1 MATSSPAPDAHA
13 PRRTGRD
20 GDPKMIGL
28 WKVGRTI
35 GKGSSGRVRLA
46 RHTRTGQYAAV
57 KIVSK
62 TALLHSRMSLSSL
75 GDEAERILHSIEREI
90 VIMKLID
97 HPNIMRLYDVWE
109 TSTELYLI
117 LEYVEG
123 GELFDYLCNKGRLPA
138 PEALAYFQQ
147 IITAIDYCHRFN
159 IAHRD
164 LKPENL
170 LLDRDR
176 NIKVADFGM
185 AIWQSKGNMLQT
197 ACGSPHYAAP
207 EVIMGDAYDGTASD
221 IWSCGVILYALLA
234 GRLPF
239 DDEDLPTL
247 LEKVKIGKYTMP
259 SDVPPRAQDLI
270 RRMLTKDVRKRITI
284 PEILRHPFY
293 TSQMPKPMSCD
304 IPKLD
309 EIARPLKSAD
319 EIDQDIFA
327 NLRTLWRGMPDEA
340 IVARLT
346 DEKPTWEK
354 GVYHLLVQ
362 YRAKHLEN
370 YDEEEE
376 RQAAARRAKKRKARR
391 LAEVEE
397 MEQTLAELPPRTG
410 PPTPS
415 RAGARMRIPDGSRSR
430 SPSPSPGPSRVQPS
444 TLGPATPAIA
454 SPAMSPMTS
463 TCASSAASPQL
474 SALSPQF
481 PLPTLQI
488 PEVEDVRVQQFLQ
501 QIVQHLAVMQS
512 GTPVRERGDYDDVFA
527 PLNTTSGPR
536 SSQRQGHQQQ
546 RQFGTQLQGQADTD
560 DDADPFE
567 IVEVP
572 HEQGTRPL
580 SIRRRPSK
588 SKGDKENTSSVPH
601 LSLKAD
607 ILPERKAS
615 HRSSTTAA
623 SSSTATPKARHGHL
637 LEPSAN
643 TARGRLQKRRGG
655 ERSPGPASPASAF
668 STGSSSF
675 ALPST
680 PKRRWFG
687 ALFRIRPASYRLL
700 STQDAAHTH
709 ATIRRLLEDM
719 GVAVSVGGYAAGS
732 DALVL
737 RCVLA
742 DSRERERDAGGDGAA
757 SSVMAAVRGVRFRVE
772 IRRPGAPSE
781 AAGYPVMLQLVLEKG
796 ATSSLKLIYARLRRE
811 WDLDSPPVPC
821 EDVAAAAT
829 GRGVEEDERFVE
841 VVYAN

>member
-1 MATSSPAPDAHA
+1 MATPSSSQEL
-13 PRRTGRD
+13 PRRSKRD

-46 RHTRTGQYAAV
+46 RHTKTGQYAAV

-62 TALLHSRMSLSSL
+62 TALLNSRTSLYSL
-75 GDEAERILHSIEREI
+75 GEEAERILHSIEREI

-123 GELFDYLCNKGRLPA
+123 GELFDYLCNKGRLVA
-138 PEALAYFQQ
+138 KEALCYFQQ

-170 LLDRDR
+170 LLDRDH

-185 AIWQSKGNMLQT
+185 AVWQGKGNMLQT

-207 EVIMGDAYDGTASD
+207 EVIMGQAYDGTASD

-247 LEKVKIGKYTMP
+247 LEKVKVGKFTMP
-259 SDVPPRAQDLI
+259 SDIDPRAQDLI
-270 RRMLTKDVRKRITI
+270 RRMITKDVRKRITI

-293 TSQMPKPMSCD
+293 VSQKPKPMSCD

-309 EIARPLKSAD
+309 EIARPLQSAD
-319 EIDQDIFA
+319 ELDPDIFA
-327 NLRTLWRGMPDEA
+327 NLRTLWRGTPDAE

-346 DEKPTWEK
+346 DAKPTWEK

-376 RQAAARRAKKRKARR
+376 RQAAARRAKKHKSKRAADAIEVQQA
-391 LAEVEE
+391 LAD
-397 MEQTLAELPPRTG
+397 LPPRAG

-415 RAGARMRIPDGSRSR
+415 RAAARISIPGRSR
-430 SPSPSPGPSRVQPS
+430 SPSPSPGTSQAQPTRLGS
-444 TLGPATPAIA
+444 MTLTSA
-454 SPAMSPMTS
+454 SPLLSPMTS
-463 TCASSAASPQL
+463 AYTSSVASPQL
-474 SALSPQF
+474 SALLSPLLSPRSPQT
-481 PLPTLQI
+481 PLQALQI

-501 QIVQHLAVMQS
+501 QIVQHLAAMQS
-512 GTPVRERGDYDDVFA
+512 GNTPVRDRSNYDEVFA
-527 PLNTTSGPR
+527 PLNDNTPQASVQTQPR
-536 SSQRQGHQQQ
+536 R
-546 RQFGTQLQGQADTD
+546 FGTQIQRQRERDDTLT
-560 DDADPFE
+560 DPFD

-572 HEQGTRPL
+572 REQNTRPL
-580 SIRRRPSK
+580 SIRRPLPK
-588 SKGDKENTSSVPH
+588 EDKENKSGPPR
-601 LSLKAD
+601 LSLKTD
-607 ILPERKAS
+607 FLSERKAS
-615 HRSSTTAA
+615 QHSSTTANSA
-623 SSSTATPKARHGHL
+623 STGNSSDGTQHGRL
-637 LEPSAN
+637 LEPTGYSD
-643 TARGRLQKRRGG
+643 RGRLRKR
-655 ERSPGPASPASAF
+655 
-668 STGSSSF
+668 SSF
-675 ALPST
+675 VLPST

-687 ALFRIRPASYRLL
+687 ALFRIRPTRFSLL

-709 ATIRRLLEDM
+709 TTCRRLLEDM
-719 GVAVSVGGYAAGS
+719 GVTVAAGAYVAGS

-737 RCVLA
+737 SCTLA
-742 DSRERERDAGGDGAA
+742 DSRERDGGA
-757 SSVMAAVRGVRFRVE
+757 MAPVRGVRFRVE
-772 IRRPGAPSE
+772 IRRPGAVSE

-796 ATSSLKLIYARLRRE
+796 ATSSLKLIYARMRRE

-821 EDVAAAAT
+821 ESLA
-829 GRGVEEDERFVE
+829 GRMREDERFVE
-841 VVYAN
+841 VVYEN

>member
-1 MATSSPAPDAHA
+1 MPTASPSHEF
-13 PRRTGRD
+13 RGRSKRD

-46 RHTRTGQYAAV
+46 RHTKTGQYAAV

-62 TALLHSRMSLSSL
+62 TALLNSRMSLCSL
-75 GDEAERILHSIEREI
+75 GEEAERILHSIEREI

-123 GELFDYLCNKGRLPA
+123 GELFDYLCNKGRLDSK
-138 PEALAYFQQ
+138 EALSYFQQ

-170 LLDRDR
+170 LLDRDK

-185 AIWQSKGNMLQT
+185 AVWQGKDNMLQT

-207 EVIMGDAYDGTASD
+207 EVIMGHAYDGTASD

-247 LEKVKIGKYTMP
+247 LEKVKIGKFTMP
-259 SDVPPRAQDLI
+259 SDIEPRAQDLI
-270 RRMLTKDVRKRITI
+270 RRMLNKDVRKRITI

-293 TSQMPKPMSCD
+293 TSQKPKPMSCD
-304 IPKLD
+304 IPNLD
-309 EIARPLKSAD
+309 EIARPLARAAD
-319 EIDQDIFA
+319 IDRDIFA
-327 NLRTLWRGMPDEA
+327 NLRTLWRATPDKE

-354 GVYHLLVQ
+354 GVYNLLVQ
-362 YRAKHLEN
+362 YRAKHLED

-376 RQAAARRAKKRKARR
+376 RQAAARRAKKSKAKRAVR
-391 LAEVEE
+391 DEEV
-397 MEQTLAELPPRTG
+397 EQTLADLPPRAG

-415 RAGARMRIPDGSRSR
+415 RAAARMCIPERSR
-430 SPSPSPGPSRVQPS
+430 SPSPSPLPDPSRAQPS
-444 TLGPATPAIA
+444 QLGSATPTGANPA
-454 SPAMSPMTS
+454 LSPLTS
-463 TCASSAASPQL
+463 TCASSAVSPQL
-474 SALSPQF
+474 SDILTPLLTPRSP
-481 PLPTLQI
+481 LEGLQI

-501 QIVQHLAVMQS
+501 QIVQHLASMQQPGS
-512 GTPVRERGDYDDVFA
+512 TPIRNREEYDELFA
-527 PLNTTSGPR
+527 PL
-536 SSQRQGHQQQ
+536 SSNPPPPTPVTAQPQQ
-546 RQFGTQLQGQADTD
+546 RQFGTQIQAQSDT

-572 HEQGTRPL
+572 REHTARPL
-580 SIRRRPSK
+580 SIRRRLSK
-588 SKGDKENTSSVPH
+588 DGKENTSGPPR
-601 LSLKAD
+601 LTLKTD
-607 ILPERKAS
+607 LFSERKAS
-615 HRSSTTAA
+615 QRSSTTAT
-623 SSSTATPKARHGHL
+623 SNSTAGPESKHGQH
-637 LEPSAN
+637 LEPTSN
-643 TARGRLQKRRGG
+643 SDRGRLRKRRG
-655 ERSPGPASPASAF
+655 PGTPSPASPASAF
-668 STGSSSF
+668 SEGSF
-675 ALPST
+675 VLPST

-687 ALFRIRPASYRLL
+687 ALFRIKPQNFRLL
-700 STQDAAHTH
+700 STQDAALTHT
-709 ATIRRLLEDM
+709 TCRRILEEM
-719 GVAVSVGGYAAGS
+719 GVTVSAGGYAAGS

-737 RCVLA
+737 TCTLA
-742 DSRERERDAGGDGAA
+742 DSREREGAGVG
-757 SSVMAAVRGVRFRVE
+757 VMTQVRGVRFRVE
-772 IRRPGAPSE
+772 IRRPGVVSE
-781 AAGYPVMLQLVLEKG
+781 EAGYPVMLELMLEKG

-821 EDVAAAAT
+821 ENVVSRVRA
-829 GRGVEEDERFVE
+829 DERFVE
-841 VVYAN
+841 VVYEN

>member
-1 MATSSPAPDAHA
+1 MTTSSPAPDG
-13 PRRTGRD
+13 PQRGGKD
-20 GDPKMIGL
+20 SDPKMIGL

-46 RHTRTGQYAAV
+46 RHTKMGQYAAV

-62 TALLHSRMSLSSL
+62 TALLNSRMSLSSL

-123 GELFDYLCNKGRLPA
+123 GELFDYLCTKGRLPPA
-138 PEALAYFQQ
+138 EALSFFQQ

-170 LLDRDR
+170 LLAADRT
-176 NIKVADFGM
+176 IKVADFGM
-185 AIWQSKGNMLQT
+185 AIWQSAGNMLQT

-207 EVIMGDAYDGTASD
+207 EVIAGHAYDGTASD
-221 IWSCGVILYALLA
+221 VWSCGVILYALLA

-247 LEKVKIGKYTMP
+247 LEKVKIGKFTMP

-270 RRMLTKDVRKRITI
+270 RRMLTKDVRRRITV

-293 TSQMPKPMSCD
+293 TSQPPKPMSCD

-327 NLRTLWRGMPDEA
+327 NLRTLWRGMPDET
-340 IVARLT
+340 IVTRLT

-376 RQAAARRAKKRKARR
+376 RQAAARRAKKRKAKR
-391 LAEVEE
+391 AADAEE
-397 MEQTLAELPPRTG
+397 MEQTLADLPPRAG

-415 RAGARMRIPDGSRSR
+415 RAAGKMRVPDDLRSR
-430 SPSPSPGPSRVQPS
+430 SPSPSPGPSRLQQS
-444 TLGPATPAIA
+444 TLGTETPVTA
-454 SPAMSPMTS
+454 SPALSPMTS
-463 TCASSAASPQL
+463 TCASTAASPQL
-474 SALSPQF
+474 SDLLSPLSPQF
-481 PLPTLQI
+481 PLPALQI
-488 PEVEDVRVQQFLQ
+488 PEVEDARVQQFLQ

-512 GTPVRERGDYDDVFA
+512 GTPTRERADYEDVFA
-527 PLNTTSGPR
+527 PLNTTPAR
-536 SSQRQGHQQQ
+536 PASQAQQQ
-546 RQFGTQLQGQADTD
+546 QQQRRRQFGTQLQGETDTD

-572 HEQGTRPL
+572 RAEGTRPL

-588 SKGDKENTSSVPH
+588 SKDDKENASSVPR
-601 LSLKAD
+601 LSLKTD
-607 ILPERKAS
+607 LLPDRKS
-615 HRSSTTAA
+615 SQRSSTTASSA
-623 SSSTATPKARHGHL
+623 ASSTATPKARHGHL
-637 LEPSAN
+637 LEPSA
-643 TARGRLQKRRGG
+643 RGRLQKRPGG
-655 ERSPGPASPASAF
+655 VGALSPGPASPASAF
-668 STGSSSF
+668 SAGSSF
-675 ALPST
+675 MLPST

-709 ATIRRLLEDM
+709 ATCRRLLEDM
-719 GVAVSVGGYAAGS
+719 GVAVAAGGYAAGS

-742 DSRERERDAGGDGAA
+742 DSREGAGEAG
-757 SSVMAAVRGVRFRVE
+757 SVMAAVRGVRFRVE
-772 IRRPGAPSE
+772 IRRPGAASE

-821 EDVAAAAT
+821 EDLDVAD
-829 GRGVEEDERFVE
+829 RRVQEEDERFVE